1 VNQRFENRSVHAG
14 GLSVHAGGLS
24 VHAGGLSIKVLM
36 ILGMLSVLMYFK
48 FSANNILFLATIS
61 TFVGSCYY
69 ILTEEH
75 PHLLWLF
82 NVILKY
88 KWKLYTNRIRNK
100 VTNLFQ
106 RKPRTLFDRWGSTST
121 IEQINRSESDMIEGF
136 NFVKYYDQQMD
147 KHHIMIF
154 KESMRSNDLMIFK
167 DEMGQDITN
176 FLEPYLGPLQNFHG
190 SDLTPDDFKHERITV
205 FRDGEINVYKT
216 FERYE
221 KIKLV

>member
-1 VNQRFENRSVHAG
+1 VNQRFENRSVHASG
-14 GLSVHAGGLS
+14 GLYRSVHAEL
-24 VHAGGLSIKVLM
+24 LIKVLM

-61 TFVGSCYY
+61 IFVGSFYY

-75 PHLLWLF
+75 PYLLWLF

-88 KWKLYTNRIRNK
+88 KWNVYTNRIRNK
-100 VTNLFQ
+100 VVNLFQ
-106 RKPRTLFDRWGSTST
+106 RTSFDRWGSTST
-121 IEQINRSESDMIEGF
+121 IEQIKRSESDKSTGYFEGF
-136 NFVKYYDQQMD
+136 NFVKYYDRQMD